1 MSRDLKKLF
10 LCFRAGIPK
19 SRIFENKGF
28 SKAWTPIHLGRL
40 RKQSILAVKSLKC
53 YVWINAK
60 DKDVHEE
67 PSTQIEFRAG
77 VLHYGM
83 VDVQVNRYGLRRLQA
98 KSVELKQNIARV
110 TQAIRENDLMDDEL
124 IRCVLE
130 ALQKNASAIEMA
142 SNEAERSASLK
153 EMVLTW
159 NKQLVNLQNQHKSE
173 LKTQMADLMS
183 RNEESF
189 SRINRRLDEQEQN
202 QTKLIEYKIKTQSSM
217 ETLNYLIVLIPTA
230 IAIFSAIVSH
240 LISQ

>member
-1 MSRDLKKLF
+1 M
-10 LCFRAGIPK
+10 
-19 SRIFENKGF
+19 
-28 SKAWTPIHLGRL
+28 
-40 RKQSILAVKSLKC
+40 
-53 YVWINAK
+53 
-60 DKDVHEE
+60 HEE